1 MYDRN
6 MQNGL
11 DIKELERRAYLL
23 IKKSIKQRKR
33 LEEIETR
40 RRKGQLMM
48 QILAILAIGISIP
61 AVALIA
67 PNAPI
72 AVYYIR
78 KIIRRLKTDKKGFI
92 KSIKALKK
100 QNLITIK
107 HKGDNA
113 VIEITEKGKK
123 KILSYSID
131 LIQLPKKLKWDG
143 YWRVII
149 FDIPNKLNQAR
160 RALSST
166 LRNLKC
172 YQLQKSVYIYP
183 FEIKDEIDFIS
194 SLFGVY
200 EYIVYIK
207 AKEIEGEEIVYEYF
221 RSSGIL

>member
-1 MYDRN
+1 M
-6 MQNGL
+6 GWL
-11 DIKELERRAYLL
+11 LER
-23 IKKSIKQRKR
+23 
-33 LEEIETR
+33 
-40 RRKGQLMM
+40 
-48 QILAILAIGISIP
+48 
-61 AVALIA
+61 
-67 PNAPI
+67 
-72 AVYYIR
+72 
-78 KIIRRLKTDKKGFI
+78 
-92 KSIKALKK
+92 
-100 QNLITIK
+100 
-107 HKGDNA
+107 
-113 VIEITEKGKK
+113 
-123 KILSYSID
+123 
-131 LIQLPKKLKWDG
+131 
-143 YWRVII
+143 II

>member
-131 LIQLPKKLKWDG
+131 LIQLPKK
-143 YWRVII
+143 
-149 FDIPNKLNQAR
+149 
-160 RALSST
+160 T
-166 LRNLKC
+166 
-172 YQLQKSVYIYP
+172 
-183 FEIKDEIDFIS
+183 
-194 SLFGVY
+194 
-200 EYIVYIK
+200 
-207 AKEIEGEEIVYEYF
+207 
-221 RSSGIL
+221 

>member
-6 MQNGL
+6 MKNGL

-23 IKKSIKQRKR
+23 IKKSIKQRRR

>member
-6 MQNGL
+6 MKNGL
-11 DIKELERRAYLL
+11 DIKELERRAYIL
-23 IKKSIKQRKR
+23 IKKSIKQRRR